1 MRLVREV
8 MSSELQWVRRDGW
21 VQGAAALMTH
31 SSVSGLPSV
40 EDAID
45 PAWLE
50 VAGWPAGRGRR

>member
-1 MRLVREV
+1 
-8 MSSELQWVRRDGW
+8 MSSDLQWVRKDGW

-31 SSVSGLPSV
+31 SSVSGLLSA

-50 VAGWPAGRGRR
+50 VAGWPAGRGDR